1 MSSGAPRPISRLLV
15 ANRGEI
21 ALRVMRACDELGIQ
35 TVAVYSDADAGALH
49 VREAG
54 HAVRLGPAPPAESY
68 LAIPRL
74 IEAARS
80 SGADAVHPG
89 YGFLAENASFAAACE
104 EAGLTFVGPSATVM
118 ALMGS
123 KIEARTAMRQ
133 AGLPVVPGETP
144 TDQSDAA
151 LAAAAARIG
160 FPLLVKASAG
170 GGGKGMRVVRRDND
184 FATAVAGAR
193 HEATSAFGD
202 GTLYLERLIE
212 RPRHVE
218 IQVMADAHGHAV
230 HLFERDCSTQRR
242 HQKIIEE
249 SPSPAVTPLLRARMG
264 EAAARAA
271 AAVGYRNAGTMEFL
285 VEGSGDD
292 AHFYFLEMNTRLQ
305 VEHPVTEAV
314 TGVDLVRAQL
324 LVAAGMPLPWAQEDL
339 RQRGHAIECR
349 VYAEDPS
356 QGFLPQ
362 AGTVSLYRPPVRPGV
377 RIDAGIEEGSEVSVH
392 YDPLMAKVIAWAES
406 RTLAM
411 DRMCAALREFGL
423 LGLAT
428 NIPFLLRVLQSPAF
442 AEGRLHTSFLDGEG
456 ASLGERLPLPLAA
469 FAAAAVHA
477 APAPVATGP
486 SRRVPDPWGT
496 LDGWRA

>member
-1 MSSGAPRPISRLLV
+1 
-15 ANRGEI
+15 
-21 ALRVMRACDELGIQ
+21 
-35 TVAVYSDADAGALH
+35 
-49 VREAG
+49 
-54 HAVRLGPAPPAESY
+54 
-68 LAIPRL
+68 
-74 IEAARS
+74 
-80 SGADAVHPG
+80 
-89 YGFLAENASFAAACE
+89 
-104 EAGLTFVGPSATVM
+104 
-118 ALMGS
+118 
-123 KIEARTAMRQ
+123 
-133 AGLPVVPGETP
+133 
-144 TDQSDAA
+144 
-151 LAAAAARIG
+151 
-160 FPLLVKASAG
+160 
-170 GGGKGMRVVRRDND
+170 
-184 FATAVAGAR
+184 
-193 HEATSAFGD
+193 
-202 GTLYLERLIE
+202 
-212 RPRHVE
+212 
-218 IQVMADAHGHAV
+218 
-230 HLFERDCSTQRR
+230 
-242 HQKIIEE
+242 
-249 SPSPAVTPLLRARMG
+249 MG